1 MIKKALKITLSLI
14 MSLGLAL
21 SSLQVTYASEN
32 DFAVIKTRLKDYF
45 LTQDT
50 IDDGAKVE
58 TCYVSKAEDY
68 LKLIQE
74 DGSFDDVDYDAT
86 TSAAN
91 GVAWS
96 PYLALD
102 RLQAIAIAYHQEG
115 NSLYHDEE
123 VIDKLNQAIIYWGQ
137 EDPSSTN
144 WWENQIGV
152 QLRFSRIA
160 LFMEDIIS
168 DDAFDILLEKLLE
181 KTPEKYG
188 TGQNNL
194 WFDQNYVYY
203 AIITENGTK
212 HTDSS
217 GFKKLDLKELVDD
230 YLSYCLVV
238 QRDDNTAEAVQ
249 VDNSFYMHGRQFYSN
264 GYGMSMFRDMS
275 FWIYMLRETEY
286 AFSQDVIDLMADYM
300 IDGTSWTIRGDIME
314 LYLGYRPY
322 DYDVGYENYA
332 SEYIEPLKRMIASD
346 PEHSNEY
353 QNILD
358 NIQGKDTSNGK
369 NGNYYMWRSG
379 YASHMRDDYGV
390 NIKMDSDQI
399 IGGEWRGSWSGYEE
413 DGGQLIY
420 WTSSAASTIS
430 VDGDEYTNVYPTYDW
445 SHCPGTT
452 TAARIVQDYSNS
464 GRFTNGTEHT
474 IGVSNGNY
482 GATAYD
488 MDKKGT
494 QVKKGY
500 FFFDDEF
507 VALGSGISSTENV
520 NIHTTLNQCEAN
532 DVNVGG
538 QTVSEGTKEQVYNT
552 NWLYNDK
559 VGYVFLDNTD
569 VVVSNSTQMD
579 NPSLWDEEKKAE
591 TPATFTAYL
600 DHGLKPND
608 ESYAYIVLPN
618 TDASS
623 VSDYATDIPITV
635 VANNEDVQAVRHDG
649 LKQTQIN
656 FYKAGT
662 LEYKPGYT
670 ISVDYPCSVIIDESD
685 DTRKISLAVNDTS
698 DNQVVQVTLNY
709 DGQETKTTFVSGA
722 LPYAGQTITLNETA
736 DNRYQASSSKENHVI
751 TMAFDGDESTYF
763 KTEDLDDEWISM
775 FTSSNQHLASMEII
789 WGENYASA
797 YDVLVSK
804 DGKEYELLTSIS
816 NGDGGSDIVELG
828 GVYPYVKIVMKEGV
842 GDCFEIKEIT
852 FKTSDSLALNKEVEV
867 SSTSTND
874 PGNVKENAVDGN
886 TATRWSSLR
895 NEDDNWI
902 IVDLGQYAKINA
914 LTIQWEAACSDDYEI
929 QVSNDKNNW
938 VSVEEGLATEDD
950 LLDEYN
956 FDEPVYGRYVK
967 IYSHKSTQL
976 KYGISIYE
984 ISVYGS
990 YEEED
995 IAANKNVFS
1004 STIKDLNLPT
1014 NAVDNKANTSWIS
1027 TGVDDQWIYV
1037 ELKGTYKI
1045 SNMHL
1050 DWGDDY
1056 ATNYEIQI
1064 SDDAKTWQT
1073 IKTITDGQG
1082 GQEDVLDLGDHE
1094 AKYVRLKLNESSGS
1108 AYQLVQ
1114 WSIYG
1119 DLVEAE
1125 NLQNIALNKTATASS
1140 VYNNVY
1146 EASRAIDGSFEN
1158 NGGNDQSRWVSNRNS
1173 DDEYIQ
1179 IDLQASY
1186 DLTGVKLYWEGNGA
1200 KQYQILVSDDG
1211 SKWQEVHLEENGQ
1224 PGIDYI
1230 EFADTV
1236 TGRYVKMQ
1244 GIECASKYGY
1254 SLWEFEVYGT
1264 LHEEPIEPEENIAL
1278 NKTSYASSEFTDPN
1292 DGNKTYES
1300 SLAFDGKGTNETV
1313 DGKQSRWVSLRTK
1326 EDPSATSQWIYVDLN
1341 DVYNISKVVL
1351 NWEGNGAKEYKVQ
1364 VSNDGEEWIDISHV
1378 SDGDGGIDEFSY
1390 EDVTARYVR
1399 MLGIE
1404 PGSIYGYSLWEF
1416 EVYGTAVLEPED
1428 PNTNLALNKDSKAS
1442 SQYTDSKDGNKTYE
1456 SSLAFDGKGTNETVD
1471 GKQSRWV
1478 SNRESND
1485 EWIYVDLNDVYNISK
1500 VVLNW
1505 EGNGAKEYKI
1515 QVSNDG
1521 EEWIDISHVSDGDGG
1536 IDEFSY
1542 EDVTARYVRMLGI
1555 EVGSKYG
1562 YSLWEFEVYGT
1573 SFKSNLLEAYEKY
1586 KDIDVSLYTP
1596 GSVATYQDALN
1607 NAIKVYND
1615 ETAVYQDYINAIE
1628 QLENSVANLVEIAD
1642 KTDLK
1647 NAIDTANSKLDPDKY
1662 TPQSITV
1669 LSEALQKATE
1679 VFNDANATKQQVDEA
1694 INQLNQAINQLVEKA
1709 DKLNLTTLYNKA
1721 CQLDKDKYTS
1731 DSYAKVAE
1739 LIKKAEAIIDD
1750 DNATQEQVNE
1760 IYEQLQQAID
1770 QLVII
1775 DSEDDN
1781 SDNESN
1787 DPGVTPLP
1795 NDPVN
1800 DNSSNNTS
1808 NNTQAVKTDDAVA
1821 ILPILIG
1828 LLISGAGYWI
1838 FKRSALLKK

>member
-1 MIKKALKITLSLI
+1 
-14 MSLGLAL
+14 
-21 SSLQVTYASEN
+21 
-32 DFAVIKTRLKDYF
+32 
-45 LTQDT
+45 
-50 IDDGAKVE
+50 
-58 TCYVSKAEDY
+58 
-68 LKLIQE
+68 
-74 DGSFDDVDYDAT
+74 
-86 TSAAN
+86 
-91 GVAWS
+91 
-96 PYLALD
+96 
-102 RLQAIAIAYHQEG
+102 
-115 NSLYHDEE
+115 
-123 VIDKLNQAIIYWGQ
+123 
-137 EDPSSTN
+137 
-144 WWENQIGV
+144 
-152 QLRFSRIA
+152 
-160 LFMEDIIS
+160 
-168 DDAFDILLEKLLE
+168 
-181 KTPEKYG
+181 
-188 TGQNNL
+188 
-194 WFDQNYVYY
+194 
-203 AIITENGTK
+203 
-212 HTDSS
+212 
-217 GFKKLDLKELVDD
+217 
-230 YLSYCLVV
+230 
-238 QRDDNTAEAVQ
+238 
-249 VDNSFYMHGRQFYSN
+249 
-264 GYGMSMFRDMS
+264 
-275 FWIYMLRETEY
+275 
-286 AFSQDVIDLMADYM
+286 
-300 IDGTSWTIRGDIME
+300 
-314 LYLGYRPY
+314 
-322 DYDVGYENYA
+322 
-332 SEYIEPLKRMIASD
+332 
-346 PEHSNEY
+346 
-353 QNILD
+353 
-358 NIQGKDTSNGK
+358 
-369 NGNYYMWRSG
+369 
-379 YASHMRDDYGV
+379 
-390 NIKMDSDQI
+390 
-399 IGGEWRGSWSGYEE
+399 
-413 DGGQLIY
+413 
-420 WTSSAASTIS
+420 
-430 VDGDEYTNVYPTYDW
+430 
-445 SHCPGTT
+445 
-452 TAARIVQDYSNS
+452 
-464 GRFTNGTEHT
+464 
-474 IGVSNGNY
+474 
-482 GATAYD
+482 
-488 MDKKGT
+488 
-494 QVKKGY
+494 
-500 FFFDDEF
+500 
-507 VALGSGISSTENV
+507 
-520 NIHTTLNQCEAN
+520 
-532 DVNVGG
+532 
-538 QTVSEGTKEQVYNT
+538 
-552 NWLYNDK
+552 
-559 VGYVFLDNTD
+559 
-569 VVVSNSTQMD
+569 
-579 NPSLWDEEKKAE
+579 
-591 TPATFTAYL
+591 
-600 DHGLKPND
+600 
-608 ESYAYIVLPN
+608 
-618 TDASS
+618 
-623 VSDYATDIPITV
+623 
-635 VANNEDVQAVRHDG
+635 
-649 LKQTQIN
+649 
-656 FYKAGT
+656 
-662 LEYKPGYT
+662 
-670 ISVDYPCSVIIDESD
+670 
-685 DTRKISLAVNDTS
+685 
-698 DNQVVQVTLNY
+698 
-709 DGQETKTTFVSGA
+709 TFVSGA

-736 DNRYQASSSKENHVI
+736 DNRYQASSSEENHDI

-816 NGDGGSDIVELG
+816 NGDGGSDTVELG

-867 SSTSTND
+867 SGTSTND

-967 IYSHKSTQL
+967 IHSHKSTQL

-990 YEEED
+990 YKEED

-1056 ATNYEIQI
+1056 AINYEIQI

-1211 SKWQEVHLEENGQ
+1211 SQWQEVHLEENGQ

-1326 EDPSATSQWIYVDLN
+1326 EDPSATSQ
-1341 DVYNISKVVL
+1341 
-1351 NWEGNGAKEYKVQ
+1351 
-1364 VSNDGEEWIDISHV
+1364 
-1378 SDGDGGIDEFSY
+1378 
-1390 EDVTARYVR
+1390 
-1399 MLGIE
+1399 
-1404 PGSIYGYSLWEF
+1404 
-1416 EVYGTAVLEPED
+1416 
-1428 PNTNLALNKDSKAS
+1428 
-1442 SQYTDSKDGNKTYE
+1442 
-1456 SSLAFDGKGTNETVD
+1456 
-1471 GKQSRWV
+1471 
-1478 SNRESND
+1478 
-1485 EWIYVDLNDVYNISK
+1485 WIYVDLNDVYNISK

>member
-1 MIKKALKITLSLI
+1 
-14 MSLGLAL
+14 
-21 SSLQVTYASEN
+21 
-32 DFAVIKTRLKDYF
+32 
-45 LTQDT
+45 
-50 IDDGAKVE
+50 
-58 TCYVSKAEDY
+58 
-68 LKLIQE
+68 
-74 DGSFDDVDYDAT
+74 
-86 TSAAN
+86 
-91 GVAWS
+91 
-96 PYLALD
+96 
-102 RLQAIAIAYHQEG
+102 
-115 NSLYHDEE
+115 
-123 VIDKLNQAIIYWGQ
+123 
-137 EDPSSTN
+137 
-144 WWENQIGV
+144 
-152 QLRFSRIA
+152 
-160 LFMEDIIS
+160 ME
-168 DDAFDILLEKLLE
+168 F
-181 KTPEKYG
+181 
-188 TGQNNL
+188 
-194 WFDQNYVYY
+194 
-203 AIITENGTK
+203 
-212 HTDSS
+212 
-217 GFKKLDLKELVDD
+217 FKK
-230 YLSYCLVV
+230 
-238 QRDDNTAEAVQ
+238 
-249 VDNSFYMHGRQFYSN
+249 
-264 GYGMSMFRDMS
+264 
-275 FWIYMLRETEY
+275 
-286 AFSQDVIDLMADYM
+286 
-300 IDGTSWTIRGDIME
+300 
-314 LYLGYRPY
+314 
-322 DYDVGYENYA
+322 
-332 SEYIEPLKRMIASD
+332 
-346 PEHSNEY
+346 
-353 QNILD
+353 
-358 NIQGKDTSNGK
+358 
-369 NGNYYMWRSG
+369 
-379 YASHMRDDYGV
+379 
-390 NIKMDSDQI
+390 
-399 IGGEWRGSWSGYEE
+399 
-413 DGGQLIY
+413 
-420 WTSSAASTIS
+420 
-430 VDGDEYTNVYPTYDW
+430 
-445 SHCPGTT
+445 
-452 TAARIVQDYSNS
+452 
-464 GRFTNGTEHT
+464 
-474 IGVSNGNY
+474 
-482 GATAYD
+482 
-488 MDKKGT
+488 
-494 QVKKGY
+494 
-500 FFFDDEF
+500 
-507 VALGSGISSTENV
+507 
-520 NIHTTLNQCEAN
+520 
-532 DVNVGG
+532 
-538 QTVSEGTKEQVYNT
+538 
-552 NWLYNDK
+552 
-559 VGYVFLDNTD
+559 
-569 VVVSNSTQMD
+569 
-579 NPSLWDEEKKAE
+579 
-591 TPATFTAYL
+591 
-600 DHGLKPND
+600 
-608 ESYAYIVLPN
+608 
-618 TDASS
+618 
-623 VSDYATDIPITV
+623 
-635 VANNEDVQAVRHDG
+635 
-649 LKQTQIN
+649 
-656 FYKAGT
+656 
-662 LEYKPGYT
+662 
-670 ISVDYPCSVIIDESD
+670 
-685 DTRKISLAVNDTS
+685 
-698 DNQVVQVTLNY
+698 
-709 DGQETKTTFVSGA
+709 
-722 LPYAGQTITLNETA
+722 
-736 DNRYQASSSKENHVI
+736 
-751 TMAFDGDESTYF
+751 
-763 KTEDLDDEWISM
+763 
-775 FTSSNQHLASMEII
+775 
-789 WGENYASA
+789 
-797 YDVLVSK
+797 
-804 DGKEYELLTSIS
+804 
-816 NGDGGSDIVELG
+816 
-828 GVYPYVKIVMKEGV
+828 
-842 GDCFEIKEIT
+842 
-852 FKTSDSLALNKEVEV
+852 
-867 SSTSTND
+867 
-874 PGNVKENAVDGN
+874 
-886 TATRWSSLR
+886 RWSSLR

-967 IYSHKSTQL
+967 IHSHKSTQL

-1045 SNMHL
+1045 SDMHL
-1050 DWGDDY
+1050 DWGNDY

-1211 SKWQEVHLEENGQ
+1211 SQWQEVHLEENGQ

-1586 KDIDVSLYTP
+1586 KDIDVSLYIP
-1596 GSVATYQDALN
+1596 NSVATYQDALN

-1679 VFNDANATKQQVDEA
+1679 VFNDANVTKQQVDEA

>member
-1 MIKKALKITLSLI
+1 
-14 MSLGLAL
+14 
-21 SSLQVTYASEN
+21 
-32 DFAVIKTRLKDYF
+32 
-45 LTQDT
+45 
-50 IDDGAKVE
+50 
-58 TCYVSKAEDY
+58 
-68 LKLIQE
+68 
-74 DGSFDDVDYDAT
+74 
-86 TSAAN
+86 
-91 GVAWS
+91 
-96 PYLALD
+96 
-102 RLQAIAIAYHQEG
+102 
-115 NSLYHDEE
+115 
-123 VIDKLNQAIIYWGQ
+123 
-137 EDPSSTN
+137 
-144 WWENQIGV
+144 
-152 QLRFSRIA
+152 
-160 LFMEDIIS
+160 
-168 DDAFDILLEKLLE
+168 
-181 KTPEKYG
+181 
-188 TGQNNL
+188 
-194 WFDQNYVYY
+194 
-203 AIITENGTK
+203 
-212 HTDSS
+212 
-217 GFKKLDLKELVDD
+217 
-230 YLSYCLVV
+230 
-238 QRDDNTAEAVQ
+238 
-249 VDNSFYMHGRQFYSN
+249 
-264 GYGMSMFRDMS
+264 
-275 FWIYMLRETEY
+275 
-286 AFSQDVIDLMADYM
+286 
-300 IDGTSWTIRGDIME
+300 
-314 LYLGYRPY
+314 
-322 DYDVGYENYA
+322 
-332 SEYIEPLKRMIASD
+332 
-346 PEHSNEY
+346 
-353 QNILD
+353 
-358 NIQGKDTSNGK
+358 
-369 NGNYYMWRSG
+369 
-379 YASHMRDDYGV
+379 
-390 NIKMDSDQI
+390 
-399 IGGEWRGSWSGYEE
+399 
-413 DGGQLIY
+413 
-420 WTSSAASTIS
+420 
-430 VDGDEYTNVYPTYDW
+430 
-445 SHCPGTT
+445 
-452 TAARIVQDYSNS
+452 
-464 GRFTNGTEHT
+464 
-474 IGVSNGNY
+474 
-482 GATAYD
+482 
-488 MDKKGT
+488 
-494 QVKKGY
+494 
-500 FFFDDEF
+500 
-507 VALGSGISSTENV
+507 
-520 NIHTTLNQCEAN
+520 
-532 DVNVGG
+532 
-538 QTVSEGTKEQVYNT
+538 
-552 NWLYNDK
+552 
-559 VGYVFLDNTD
+559 
-569 VVVSNSTQMD
+569 
-579 NPSLWDEEKKAE
+579 
-591 TPATFTAYL
+591 
-600 DHGLKPND
+600 
-608 ESYAYIVLPN
+608 
-618 TDASS
+618 
-623 VSDYATDIPITV
+623 
-635 VANNEDVQAVRHDG
+635 
-649 LKQTQIN
+649 
-656 FYKAGT
+656 
-662 LEYKPGYT
+662 
-670 ISVDYPCSVIIDESD
+670 
-685 DTRKISLAVNDTS
+685 
-698 DNQVVQVTLNY
+698 
-709 DGQETKTTFVSGA
+709 
-722 LPYAGQTITLNETA
+722 
-736 DNRYQASSSKENHVI
+736 
-751 TMAFDGDESTYF
+751 MAFDGDESTYF
-763 KTEDLDDEWISM
+763 KTEDLEDEWISM

-797 YDVLVSK
+797 YDVLVSE

-816 NGDGGSDIVELG
+816 NGDGGSDTVELG

-967 IYSHKSTQL
+967 IHSHKSTQL

-1140 VYNNVY
+1140 VYNDVY
-1146 EASRAIDGSFEN
+1146 KASRAIDGSFEN

-1211 SKWQEVHLEENGQ
+1211 SQWQEVHLEENGQ

-1573 SFKSNLLEAYEKY
+1573 GFKSNLLEAYEKY

-1596 GSVATYQDALN
+1596 NSVATYQDALN

>member
-21 SSLQVTYASEN
+21 SSLHVTYASEN

-160 LFMEDIIS
+160 LFMEEIIS

-300 IDGTSWTIRGDIME
+300 IEGTSWTIRGDIME

-600 DHGLKPND
+600 DHGLKPSD

-736 DNRYQASSSKENHVI
+736 DNRYQASSSEENHDI

-763 KTEDLDDEWISM
+763 KTEDLEDEWISM

-816 NGDGGSDIVELG
+816 NGDGGSDTVELG

-967 IYSHKSTQL
+967 IHSHKSTQL

-990 YEEED
+990 YEEKD

-1211 SKWQEVHLEENGQ
+1211 SQWQEVHLEENGQ

-1292 DGNKTYES
+1292 
-1300 SLAFDGKGTNETV
+1300 
-1313 DGKQSRWVSLRTK
+1313 
-1326 EDPSATSQWIYVDLN
+1326 
-1341 DVYNISKVVL
+1341 
-1351 NWEGNGAKEYKVQ
+1351 
-1364 VSNDGEEWIDISHV
+1364 
-1378 SDGDGGIDEFSY
+1378 
-1390 EDVTARYVR
+1390 
-1399 MLGIE
+1399 
-1404 PGSIYGYSLWEF
+1404 
-1416 EVYGTAVLEPED
+1416 
-1428 PNTNLALNKDSKAS
+1428 
-1442 SQYTDSKDGNKTYE
+1442 DGNKTYE

-1596 GSVATYQDALN
+1596 GSVATYQEALN
-1607 NAIKVYND
+1607 NVIEVYND